1 MLSHVQSLC
10 RRLGNGNGT
19 VREWPLREGASWRR
33 DDRRSKLELMTRTI
47 EDLIPDYLRGLP
59 VYVPGKPI
67 EEVERELKV
76 HAVKLASNENPLG
89 PSPKA
94 IAAAHAVL
102 GDANRYPDGGTHLLR
117 KALAE
122 RHGVSPEEVFIG
134 LGSSEIIDLASRV
147 LLRAGLQGLTSEG
160 TYAPFSVAIR
170 ASGAELV
177 LVPQREFAFDLKAMS
192 RAITPK
198 TGVIYLANPNNPTG
212 SAFTSKEFEEFLARV
227 PDGVLVVLDE
237 AYIDYAMSMGLRDAV
252 EAYRKRKN
260 LLILRTFSKVYGLAG
275 LRIGYAIGRPELLS
289 AMNKLRTPFNTS
301 GVAQAAALAALDDN
315 EHVTRC
321 IQSNAAERKRLSEG
335 LTKLGFRPVASEANF
350 VFMVVGPEATALS
363 DGLLQM
369 GVIVRPLG
377 WMGFPEA
384 MRISVGT
391 AEENDKCLSA
401 MTQVIS
407 RRAGKSE
414 LAAR

>member
-1 MLSHVQSLC
+1 
-10 RRLGNGNGT
+10 
-19 VREWPLREGASWRR
+19 
-33 DDRRSKLELMTRTI
+33 MTRTI
-47 EDLIPDYLRGLP
+47 EELIPDYLRGLP

-67 EEVERELKV
+67 EEVERELKI

-89 PSPKA
+89 PSPKGM
-94 IAAAHAVL
+94 AAARAVL
-102 GDANRYPDGGTHLLR
+102 GDSNRYPDGGTHLLR
-117 KALAE
+117 EALAE
-122 RHGVSPEEVFIG
+122 RRGVLLEEVFVG

-177 LVPQREFAFDLKAMS
+177 LVPQREFAFDLKAMAK
-192 RAITPK
+192 AITPK

-212 SAFTSKEFEEFLARV
+212 SAFTGEEFEEFLASV

-237 AYIDYAMSMGLRDAV
+237 AYIDYAVSMGLRDAV

-321 IQSNAAERKRLSEG
+321 IETNARERKRLTEG
-335 LTKLGFRPVASEANF
+335 LARLGFRPVPSEANF
-350 VFMVVGPEATALS
+350 VFMVAGPDAQAMS
-363 DGLLQM
+363 DDLLQM

-384 MRISVGT
+384 IRISVGA

-401 MTQVIS
+401 MARVILK
-407 RRAGKSE
+407 RAGKGE

>member
-1 MLSHVQSLC
+1 
-10 RRLGNGNGT
+10 
-19 VREWPLREGASWRR
+19 
-33 DDRRSKLELMTRTI
+33 MTRTI
-47 EDLIPDYLRGLP
+47 EELIPDYLRGLP

-67 EEVERELKV
+67 EEVERELKI

-94 IAAAHAVL
+94 MAAARGVL
-102 GDANRYPDGGTHLLR
+102 GDSNRYPDGGTHLLR
-117 KALAE
+117 EALAE
-122 RHGVSPEEVFIG
+122 RRGVSIDEIFIG

-177 LVPQREFAFDLKAMS
+177 LVPQREFAFDLKAMA
-192 RAITPK
+192 RTITPK
-198 TGVIYLANPNNPTG
+198 TGAIYLANPNNPTG
-212 SAFTSKEFEEFLARV
+212 SAFTEKDLEEFLASV

-237 AYIDYAMSMGLRDAV
+237 AYIDYAVSLGLRDAV

-315 EHVTRC
+315 EHVVRC
-321 IQSNAAERKRLSEG
+321 IETNARERKRLSEG
-335 LTKLGFRPVASEANF
+335 LAKMGFRPVPSEANF
-350 VFMVVGPEATALS
+350 VFMVVGPEAQALS
-363 DGLLQM
+363 DDLLRM

-384 MRISVGT
+384 IRISVGT
-391 AEENDKCLSA
+391 TEENDKCLSA
-401 MTQVIS
+401 MARVILK
-407 RRAGKSE
+407 RAGKGE

>member
-1 MLSHVQSLC
+1 
-10 RRLGNGNGT
+10 
-19 VREWPLREGASWRR
+19 
-33 DDRRSKLELMTRTI
+33 MTRTI
-47 EDLIPDYLRGLP
+47 EELIPDYLRGLP

-67 EEVERELKV
+67 EEVERELKI

-89 PSPKA
+89 PSPKG
-94 IAAAHAVL
+94 IAAAKAVL
-102 GDANRYPDGGTHLLR
+102 GDSNRYPDGGTNLLR
-117 KALAE
+117 EKIAE
-122 RHGVSPEEVFIG
+122 RCGVAPQEIFIG
-134 LGSSEIIDLASRV
+134 LGSSEIIDLAARV
-147 LLRAGLQGLTSEG
+147 LLRPGLQGLTSEG

-177 LVPQREFAFDLKAMS
+177 LVPQRDFAFDLQAMT

-212 SAFTSKEFEEFLARV
+212 SAFGRQELDEFLAAV

-237 AYIDYAMSMGLRDAV
+237 AYIHYALSMGLRDSV

-260 LLILRTFSKVYGLAG
+260 LLILRTFSKVHGLAG
-275 LRIGYAIGRPELLS
+275 LRIGSAIGGPELLA
-289 AMNKLRTPFNTS
+289 AMNKLKTPFNTS
-301 GVAQAAALAALDDN
+301 GVAQAAALAALDDG

-321 IQSNAAERKRLSEG
+321 IETNATERKRLSEG
-335 LTKLGFRPVASEANF
+335 LTKLGFRPVPSEANF
-350 VFMVVGPEATALS
+350 VFIVVGPDAKALS
-363 DGLLQM
+363 DDLLQM

-401 MTQVIS
+401 MARVILK
-407 RRAGKSE
+407 RAGEGE